1 MAYEGIR
8 QVSPD
13 GFSRLKV
20 PQKWLW
26 AWDGLAFCMPMW
38 EANAVPVD
46 LLRGLTPTLNGP
58 PTAPLAS
65 FQAFEQTLYANSYY
79 SFGDDNSLSFLG
91 DVTIACMH
99 SPIGTDQSCMWAYAD
114 SISVGLPFAL
124 IFSFQSSAKY
134 SFWNDNSG
142 VRVNTTG
149 TYGTDTRNFVIG
161 RRFGLNTASPTLDI
175 AVNGASYDQL
185 TSAACDYGT
194 PGGGTE
200 LCINR
205 VGGYDGYKGGGVF
218 GPLYLWNRTLSDIEV
233 SDLFSDPYG
242 PIRQVSQEYSFFDY
256 VTSSGATATPA
267 AGSLSITG
275 LAPTTFGSAN
285 ADIASPG
292 ALALSG
298 LAPSATSGVVLTPG
312 ASSLALSGSA
322 PSLISDHVL
331 TADTTSSLALTGAAP
346 TVFGDANAAPNPQAV
361 AISGLA
367 PSVSSDQMLSPDSMA
382 LVLTLMAPTVTSS
395 PDALTPASQSVAISG
410 QVPTVTVIPDPPVYV
425 GVGTVAVGDHV
436 AVLSPG
442 EPASVATGDLLI
454 TVAFLRNAGTLS
466 INSGWTQ
473 HSLVD
478 TTQNGIGYYL
488 QTWYRFATGSGDA
501 ATVTPSGGSTSPQS
515 MTCAFTLAFNNVHAT
530 TPFGVDGSDS
540 FNTSSANVGPI
551 SAATAVE
558 QVGAVIVFGVRT
570 GTAGSAIATLSGD
583 SLTWVEA
590 VEQFNTVN
598 SLGISVAC
606 DYAIWS
612 GGVPTLTSK
621 TFTITGGSS
630 APGFGKMF
638 LLNAPSAQGADVDA
652 HPGAGSVAITG
663 RVPVINAG
671 ATAAAGAQSVVLTG
685 QAPTVVADA
694 NVEPSAGSIALS
706 GLAPALVSDEIIAAG
721 AGSLSITGYAP
732 ATANDIEATPDS
744 QAVVI
749 TGYVPDVSADHVL
762 EAGATALS
770 IAGLAPTLLISS
782 IVVPD
787 AQALSITGYQASAEF
802 VEVTPGAGSLTLEG
816 AAPAIVADAI
826 VYPGTGSLVLGY
838 PGGVLRSPGI
848 PMQYVN
854 TPDSTPSTP
863 RFVWSH

>member
-114 SISVGLPFAL
+114 SVSVGLPFAL
-124 IFSFQSSAKY
+124 MFSFQSSAKY
-134 SFWNDNSG
+134 SFWNDNAG

-285 ADIASPG
+285 AAIASPS

-322 PSLISDHVL
+322 PSLTSDHIL
-331 TADTTSSLALTGAAP
+331 SADTTGSLSLTGSEP
-346 TVFGDANAAPNPQAV
+346 TVFGDANAAPGAQIV
-361 AISGLA
+361 ALSGLA
-367 PSVSSDQMLSPDSMA
+367 PAISSDQI
-382 LVLTLMAPTVTSS
+382 
-395 PDALTPASQSVAISG
+395 LTPGAASLTFTLYAPSATSDANLTPGAQSVALSG
-410 QVPTVTVIPDPPVYV
+410 QTATVSVVPDPPVYV
-425 GVGTVAVGDHV
+425 GVGTVAVGDHT

-442 EPASVATGDLLI
+442 LHASVAAGDLLI

-530 TPFGVDGSDS
+530 TPFGIDGSDS

-558 QVGAVIVFGVRT
+558 TVGAVIVFGVRT
-570 GTAGSAIATLSGD
+570 GTVGTAIATLSGD

-621 TFTITGGSS
+621 TFTITGGVSS
-630 APGFGKMF
+630 PGFGKMF
-638 LLNAPSAQGADVDA
+638 LINAPSAQGADVNA
-652 HPGAGSVAITG
+652 LPGTGSVAITG
-663 RVPVINAG
+663 RVPVVNAG
-671 ATAAAGAQSVVLTG
+671 ATAAPGAQSVALTG
-685 QAPTVVADA
+685 QAPTSVAYA

-721 AGSLSITGYAP
+721 AGSLSITGFAP
-732 ATANDIEATPDS
+732 GTANDIEATPGS

-749 TGYVPDVSADHVL
+749 TGHAPSVSADRVL
-762 EAGATALS
+762 DAGAQALS
-770 IAGLAPTLLISS
+770 IAGLAPALLISS

-787 AQALSITGYQASAEF
+787 VQALSITGYQASADF
-802 VEVTPGAGSLTLEG
+802 VEATPGSGSLTLGG
-816 AAPAIVADAI
+816 AAPNLVADAI

-838 PGGVLRSPGI
+838 PGGVLGSPGI

-854 TPDSTPSTP
+854 TPDLTPSTP